1 MNAQMTFTKPA
12 ALAKIDRILKLLAK
26 PMTAH
31 ALAQALPL
39 SKRWVGEY
47 LKHLH
52 ANGRVHIIDWVR
64 EIKECERMYPRE
76 IWLAGEGVDAP
87 RPPALNLDERKKRAW
102 ARLKQDDDRIDR
114 HRARRRVLTRLK
126 QRRPDM
132 AASWIVGVP
141 NESQRS
147 L

>member
-1 MNAQMTFTKPA
+1 MSPQMTFTKPA

-39 SKRWVGEY
+39 SKRWVNEY

-52 ANGRVHIIDWVR
+52 ANGRVHISDWVR
-64 EIKECERMYPRE
+64 EIKERERMYPRE
-76 IWLAGEGVDAP
+76 IWLAGKGVDAP

-102 ARLKQDDDRIDR
+102 QRVKANEDKHDRLL
-114 HRARRRVLTRLK
+114 ARRRVMNRIK
-126 QRRPDM
+126 KRRVEP
-132 AASWIVGVP
+132 AAAWIVGAQH
-141 NESQRS
+141 ESQRS